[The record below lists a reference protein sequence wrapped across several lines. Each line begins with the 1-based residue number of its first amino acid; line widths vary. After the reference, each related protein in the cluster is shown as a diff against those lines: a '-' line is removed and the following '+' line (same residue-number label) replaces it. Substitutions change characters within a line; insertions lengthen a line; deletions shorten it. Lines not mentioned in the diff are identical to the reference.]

1 MPQAAP
7 YTCSKC
13 GRDLKDKEGMRRH
26 IAFAHGLL
34 YQLTSLTRS
43 QTKSIKMLCGQTSS
57 RMFFSEFG
65 LYSLCFH

>member
-43 QTKSIKMLCGQTSS
+43 KKPYKDALWTDIFSDV
-57 RMFFSEFG
+57 FFSEFG
-65 LYSLCFH
+65 LHSLCF